1 MKIFIFIT
9 LLVLI
14 ATNAQA
20 QSLTEQIAN
29 KKSAG
34 AKKSPKDVKTEFAR
48 AIKELR
54 ASGIEKKAIQKGV
67 KAPFFHIAGKPIW
80 ETLKDGP
87 IVLKFFRGTW
97 CPYCMLELKA
107 YQKHYKDIQ
116 KKGYQLIFLTP
127 DSAKE
132 IQKTIKKNGF
142 SFPMYTDVENAVAKK
157 FGIAFKLDK
166 KVNELYKKFGIDLQR
181 SQDNNNSELPMP
193 GTYVIQKDGKISFA
207 FADADYTKRVDPI
220 ELLKKL

>member
-1 MKIFIFIT
+1 MKIILFIT

-20 QSLTEQIAN
+20 QTLTEQIAN
-29 KKSAG
+29 RKSAA
-34 AKKSPKDVKTEFAR
+34 AKKSPKNVKTEFAR

-54 ASGIEKKAIQKGV
+54 ESGIEKKSVQKGV
-67 KAPFFHIAGKPIW
+67 KAPFFHIAGKPLW
-80 ETLKDGP
+80 EILKDGP
-87 IVLKFFRGTW
+87 VVLKFFRGSW

-107 YQKHYKDIQ
+107 YQKHYEEIK

-132 IQKTIKKNGF
+132 IQKTIKKNGY
-142 SFPMYTDVENAVAKK
+142 SFPMYTDVDNAIAKK
-157 FGIAFKLDK
+157 FGIAFKLDS
-166 KVNELYKKFGIDLQR
+166 KVNELYKNFGIDLQR
-181 SQDNNNSELPMP
+181 SHGNNNSELPMP